1 MEHAYRKAVALADAE
16 LSAAEVPALVQELA
30 RNPSLVRAL
39 QVYVAV
45 GRRRIAK
52 PYEAKREEPVPQ
64 WLIDTVMRAP
74 IEDVSSRRRTSKLGA
89 LGSGLVQR
97 LKDRYALPGW
107 TLAGPAVASLLAAV
121 SAWLLLPNS
130 SHGETL
136 LAAQLQRTIETAGS
150 KQEAPLL
157 TFRPVMTFLSKDQGY
172 CRQYDVRSATERTA
186 GVACRTQTGAWQ
198 IVMQLPPYPTFAPA
212 DSGREALN
220 AYVEAQRVGPPLE
233 PDKVE
238 QLIRSEWRLK
248 P

>member
-16 LSAAEVPALVQELA
+16 LSAAEVPALVRELA
-30 RNPSLVRAL
+30 RSPSLVRAL

-45 GRRRIAK
+45 SRRRIAK
-52 PYEAKREEPVPQ
+52 PYEAKREEAVPQ

-74 IEDVSSRRRTSKLGA
+74 IEGAPSRTSKLSV

-97 LKDRYALPGW
+97 LKDKCALPGW
-107 TLAGPAVASLLAAV
+107 TLAGPAVATLLAV
-121 SAWLLLPNS
+121 VFAWLLLPNA

-136 LAAQLQRTIETAGS
+136 LTAQLQRTIETAGS

-157 TFRPVMTFLSKDQGY
+157 TFRPVMTFLSKDHGY
-172 CRQYDVRSATERTA
+172 CRQYDVRSAVERAA

-212 DSGREALN
+212 DSGRDALN
-220 AYVEAQRVGPPLE
+220 AYVETQRIGPPLE
-233 PDKVE
+233 PDKVD
-238 QLIRSEWRLK
+238 QLIRNEWRLQ

>member
-16 LSAAEVPALVQELA
+16 LSAAEVPALVRELA
-30 RNPSLVRAL
+30 RSPSLVRAL

-74 IEDVSSRRRTSKLGA
+74 IEGVPSRTSKLSA

-107 TLAGPAVASLLAAV
+107 TLAGPAVASLLAVV
-121 SAWLLLPNS
+121 SAWLLLPS
-130 SHGETL
+130 ASHGETL
-136 LAAQLQRTIETAGS
+136 LAAQLQQTIETAGS

-157 TFRPVMTFLSKDQGY
+157 TFRPVMTFLSRDQGY
-172 CRQYDVRSATERTA
+172 CRQYDVRSATERSA

-198 IVMQLPPYPTFAPA
+198 IVMQQPPYPTFAPA

-220 AYVEAQRVGPPLE
+220 AYVEAKRVGPPLE
-233 PDKVE
+233 PDKVD